1 MTEDTILYRL
11 DSIDKKLVD
20 LQQLMTQTAL
30 QEQRLQNLEISF
42 KEIEKKK
49 DKNTDRWLSPLVS
62 AVISGIVAFI
72 FIKIG
77 LK

>member
-1 MTEDTILYRL
+1 MNEDTILYRL

-49 DKNTDRWLSPLVS
+49 DKNTERWLSPLIS
-62 AVISGIVAFI
+62 AIVSGIVAFI

>member
-1 MTEDTILYRL
+1 MNEETILYRL

-30 QEQRLQNLEISF
+30 QEQRLQNLENSI
-42 KEIEKKK
+42 KEL
-49 DKNTDRWLSPLVS
+49 KNAKTKNVDRWLTPLVS
-62 AVISGIVAFI
+62 TAVSGLIAFI
-72 FIKIG
+72 FVKVG